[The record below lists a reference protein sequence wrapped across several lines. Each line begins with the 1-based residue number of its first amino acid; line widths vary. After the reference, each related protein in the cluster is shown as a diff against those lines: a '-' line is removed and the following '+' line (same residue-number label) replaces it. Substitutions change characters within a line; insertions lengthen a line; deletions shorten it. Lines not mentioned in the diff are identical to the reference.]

1 MKEDPKNSQ
10 KIHGCSEWSPE
21 SVNEHTRPSN
31 TLTLVKG
38 PRARELMPL
47 QFTLQLHDAESEKFP
62 KNSWVFRMVPV
73 VREQTHAAIG
83 HPDASQKGPGH
94 VSSYPDRSGHA
105 CAIRGYAS

>member
-1 MKEDPKNSQ
+1 MKEDSKNSQ
-10 KIHGCSEWSPE
+10 KIQGCFEWSLE
-21 SVNEHTRPSN
+21 FVNERTWPSN

-38 PRARELMPL
+38 PQTRELMPL

-62 KNSWVFRMVPV
+62 EIFWVFRMVPV

-83 HPDASQKGPGH
+83 HPDASQKGQGH

-105 CAIRGYAS
+105 CAIRGYAP